1 MRGFSVR
8 ALQNLTKNHTPDPSM
23 TGQQKRYL
31 RGLAHALKPVVN
43 IGKSGLTDEAFKQ
56 IEARLLTN
64 ELIKVKVM
72 EHSPFSQKEC
82 AAKLDGREEVAVVQV
97 IGKTIVLYR
106 PHLEEPMITLPGE

>member
-1 MRGFSVR
+1 
-8 ALQNLTKNHTPDPSM
+8 M

-72 EHSPFSQKEC
+72 GHSPFSQKEC
-82 AAKLDGREEVAVVQV
+82 AAKLDGVPVVDVEKRQVFDIPPLIKTMRE
-97 IGKTIVLYR
+97 
-106 PHLEEPMITLPGE
+106 

>member
-1 MRGFSVR
+1 
-8 ALQNLTKNHTPDPSM
+8 M

-72 EHSPFSQKEC
+72 EHSPFSRKEC
-82 AAKLDGREEVAVVQV
+82 VAKLDGREEIAVVQV